1 MNLFALRPESV
12 LLFTWVLARVSGLV
26 VSMPV
31 LSGKTVPVRIK
42 GLIALALSFLL
53 EPVVVG
59 HSLPPR
65 DFSVWVG
72 SLVTEFAVGVSLG
85 FSAFLVFAAVS
96 FAGELAGVQVGFG
109 LVDVI
114 NPLGLAEVPLLGTF
128 QNTVAF
134 LVFLSSGAH
143 EALIWAL
150 GRSYALIPPGGG
162 MFDSVFFDGYLSL
175 FSHFMELGL
184 TLAAPFLV
192 GGIVL
197 NLAMGFLSRMMPQMN
212 LISVGF
218 PVLVLGGLGLL
229 ILSLPFLGSVLSN
242 AFDRMEEELPGIMS
256 LLGGHGG

>member
-1 MNLFALRPESV
+1 MNLFPVRPDSI

-42 GLIALALSFLL
+42 GLIAIALSLLL
-53 EPVVVG
+53 EPVVIG
-59 HSLPPR
+59 HLLAPR
-65 DFSVWVG
+65 DFSVWIG
-72 SLVTEFAVGVSLG
+72 SLVTEFAIGVALG
-85 FSAFLVFAAVS
+85 FSAYLVFAAVS

-114 NPLGLAEVPLLGTF
+114 NPLGLAEVPLIGTF

-134 LVFLSSGAH
+134 LVFLASSAH
-143 EALIWAL
+143 EALIWSI
-150 GRSYALIPPGGG
+150 GRSYSVIPPGGG
-162 MFDSVFFDGYLSL
+162 MFDNVFYEGYLSV

-197 NLAMGFLSRMMPQMN
+197 NLALGFLSRMMPQMN

-229 ILSLPFLGSVLSN
+229 ILSLPFLGSVLEG
-242 AFDRMEEELPGIMS
+242 AFSRMEDELPGIMS
-256 LLGGHGG
+256 LMGAHGG

>member
-1 MNLFALRPESV
+1 MNLFPIRTETI
-12 LLFTWVLARVSGLV
+12 LLYVWVLARVSGLV

-31 LSGKTVPVRIK
+31 LSGKAVPVRIK
-42 GLIALALSFLL
+42 GLIAVSLAFLI
-53 EPVVVG
+53 EPVVLENFV
-59 HSLPPR
+59 PPR
-65 DFSVWVG
+65 LFSAWLG
-72 SLVTEFAVGVSLG
+72 SLVVEFLVGVSLG
-85 FSAFLVFAAVS
+85 FSAYLIFAAVS
-96 FAGELAGVQVGFG
+96 FAGEMAGVQVGFG
-109 LVDVI
+109 LIDVI

-134 LVFLSSGAH
+134 LVFLASGTH

-150 GRSYALIPPGGG
+150 GRSYAVVGPGEGH
-162 MFDSVFFDGYLSL
+162 FRTVFYEGYLGV
-175 FSHFMELGL
+175 FSHFMVLGL

-229 ILSLPFLGSVLSN
+229 ILSLPFLGSVLEE
-242 AFDRMEEELPGIMS
+242 AFFRMEET
-256 LLGGHGG
+256 LGGILKLVAAHGG

>member
-1 MNLFALRPESV
+1 MNLFSVKTDTV
-12 LLFTWVLARVSGLV
+12 LLYVWVLARVSGLV

-31 LSGKTVPVRIK
+31 LSGKAVPVRIK
-42 GLIALALSFLL
+42 GLIAVALAFLI
-53 EPVVVG
+53 EPVVLDHFV
-59 HSLPPR
+59 PPR
-65 DFSVWVG
+65 LFSAWLG
-72 SLVTEFAVGVSLG
+72 SLVTEFFVGVALG
-85 FSAFLVFAAVS
+85 FSAYLVFAAVS

-128 QNTVAF
+128 QNSVAF
-134 LVFLSSGAH
+134 LVFLASGTH

-150 GRSYALIPPGGG
+150 GRSYAVVAPGEGR
-162 MFDSVFFDGYLSL
+162 FRSVFYEGYLGV
-175 FSHFMELGL
+175 FAHFMVLGF

-229 ILSLPFLGSVLSN
+229 ILSLPFLGSVLEES
-242 AFDRMEEELPGIMS
+242 FFRMEDT
-256 LLGGHGG
+256 LGGILRLVGPHGG